1 MKKSF
6 KSMLSEKRIAT
17 KVGSVV
23 LAVALLSCVDRSV
36 LPVSADNTGIVTN
49 GLVAQ
54 FDGKHNTKAGQDK
67 NSTTWYDLAGNN
79 NITGIP
85 NDGTNYFSDEGLV
98 LDTKQYTLSDTINN
112 TVNGAEFT
120 VELALGDLVS
130 KGRSLILL
138 LTVQMI
144 ISHFSDAAA
153 MMKWSLSSRRT
164 AAAADLKFLMD

>member
-23 LAVALLSCVDRSV
+23 LAVALLSCVGRSV

-85 NDGTNYFSDEGLV
+85 NDGTNWTQNNIRCLIPS
-98 LDTKQYTLSDTINN
+98 TIP
-112 TVNGAEFT
+112 
-120 VELALGDLVS
+120 
-130 KGRSLILL
+130 
-138 LTVQMI
+138 LTVL
-144 ISHFSDAAA
+144 
-153 MMKWSLSSRRT
+153 SLP
-164 AAAADLKFLMD
+164 